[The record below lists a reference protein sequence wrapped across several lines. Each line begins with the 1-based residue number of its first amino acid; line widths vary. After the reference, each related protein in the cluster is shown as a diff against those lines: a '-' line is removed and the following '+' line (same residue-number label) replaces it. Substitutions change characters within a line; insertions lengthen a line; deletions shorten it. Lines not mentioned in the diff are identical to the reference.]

1 MNYQKTTKEQ
11 SSVLNWNY
19 NLSVTI
25 NGITTKIIFFF
36 FTLCQFHFLSS
47 SENGRTDKMFH
58 LRTCYV
64 LEYEHLL
71 INKKSNCLIKPIVWN
86 FP

>member
-25 NGITTKIIFFF
+25 
-36 FTLCQFHFLSS
+36 HFLSS
-47 SENGRTDKMFH
+47 TENGRTDKMFH
-58 LRTCYV
+58 FRTCYV

-71 INKKSNCLIKPIVWN
+71 INKKSNCLIKPIVRN
-86 FP
+86 YVIFYNGGRGALQRCHIQ